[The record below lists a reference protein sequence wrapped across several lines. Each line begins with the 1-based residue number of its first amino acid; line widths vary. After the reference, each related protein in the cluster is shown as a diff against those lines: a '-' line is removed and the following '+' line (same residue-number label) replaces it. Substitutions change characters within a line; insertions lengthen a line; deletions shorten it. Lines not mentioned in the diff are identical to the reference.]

1 MQNLSNA
8 KEFMVLKSRNSS
20 DTDKQTILTSRVFYI
35 WNSIYAYPFVC
46 LSPTLLPVVSYY
58 LAEDLG

>member
-1 MQNLSNA
+1 MQNLSNT
-8 KEFMVLKSRNSS
+8 KESMALKSANSS

-35 WNSIYAYPFVC
+35 WNSIPVPPYVS
-46 LSPTLLPVVSYY
+46 LSPTLLPVVSYF